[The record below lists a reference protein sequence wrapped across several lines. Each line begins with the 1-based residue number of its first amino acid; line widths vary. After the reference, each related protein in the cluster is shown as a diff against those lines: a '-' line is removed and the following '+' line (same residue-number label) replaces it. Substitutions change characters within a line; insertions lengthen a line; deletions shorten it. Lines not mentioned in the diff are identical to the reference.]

1 MRLSPW
7 WLLAAAIAPGAALTG
22 IVAAVGSEHLTALDW
37 LGTTATVAAV
47 VIAVGIYR
55 LQERSGNEAHQEL
68 MEQLE
73 AQGELLNDYAERA
86 AEKDEAPALAPA
98 QDDPLTASQ
107 RTSVEEAFGKDSIA
121 DAIDPGRRG
130 RGGRGAPPG
139 PPPRRPPGQRLR
151 PPRRDPRPRGRPPRR
166 ALPPAR
172 PRSMTLCLHLRSLCA
187 PKCRRSAFDLL

>member
-7 WLLAAAIAPGAALTG
+7 LLLAAAIATGAALTG

-130 RGGRGAPPG
+130 RGGRGARLVRLHDGRLVSVYDRHGEIHVREVGRPG
-139 PPPRRPPGQRLR
+139 ERF
-151 PPRRDPRPRGRPPRR
+151 RPRGPGR
-166 ALPPAR
+166 
-172 PRSMTLCLHLRSLCA
+172 
-187 PKCRRSAFDLL
+187 

>member
-7 WLLAAAIAPGAALTG
+7 WLLAAAIATGAALTG
-22 IVAAVGSEHLTALDW
+22 IVAAFGSEHLTALDW

-55 LQERSGNEAHQEL
+55 LQERSGNEAHAEL

-86 AEKDEAPALAPA
+86 AEKAEAPAPE
-98 QDDPLTASQ
+98 QGDPLTSAQ
-107 RTSVEEAFGKDSIA
+107 RSSVEDAFGKDSIA

-130 RGGRGAPPG
+130 RGGRGARLVRLHDGRLISVYDRHGQIHVREVGRPG
-139 PPPRRPPGQRLR
+139 DRF
-151 PPRRDPRPRGRPPRR
+151 RPRGADR
-166 ALPPAR
+166 
-172 PRSMTLCLHLRSLCA
+172 
-187 PKCRRSAFDLL
+187 